1 MIDSAWDKI
10 TIEDAVGL
18 ADHIECYVAFSDE
31 SDGCFNYADFV
42 DIIKDDISS
51 GDDSHLQGNEWI
63 DEYESNFDNAISLI
77 KSRVLWLEG
86 LYPFECDGREVRLS
100 IKAGAKNHLSY
111 LFLLACSFH
120 DSFLDLKNSLPV
132 NFEIICKQAMQA
144 LFPDW
149 AEVLLFSKH
158 SKDRREIFGNSA
170 SQAVPVLAK
179 KLNAMLKRENE
190 IPDSQREYGIDIVA
204 ICPFND
210 NLEYP
215 FFAFAQCTVA
225 KYWWRKKHE
234 AMPNSSLLAFVD
246 IQVNSSNFLMIP
258 HFPRTTAQKWNVSP
272 DRIIDCI
279 LCDRYRICWLLEQ
292 SNLFKQ
298 KNLPTDIRKIFQEIQ
313 EYLPAWSLVDQS

>member
-1 MIDSAWDKI
+1 MIDSVWNKI

-18 ADHIECYVAFSDE
+18 ADHIECHVAFSNE
-31 SDGCFNYADFV
+31 YYGCFNYADFV

-63 DEYESNFDNAISLI
+63 DEYESNFDDAIGLI
-77 KSRVLWLEG
+77 KSRIFWLKDV
-86 LYPFECDGREVRLS
+86 YPFECEGREVRLS
-100 IKAGAKNHLSY
+100 VKAGTKNHLVY

-120 DSFLDLKNSLPV
+120 DSFPDLKSSLPV
-132 NFEIICKQAMQA
+132 DFEIICKQAMQA

-158 SKDRREIFGNSA
+158 SEDRRKIFGTSA

-190 IPDSQREYGIDIVA
+190 IPDSQNEYGIDIVA
-204 ICPFND
+204 ICPFDD

-225 KYWWRKKHE
+225 KEWWRKKHE
-234 AMPNSSLLAFVD
+234 AIPNSSLLAFVD
-246 IQVNSSNFLMIP
+246 LQVNSSNFLMIP
-258 HFPRTTAQKWNVSP
+258 HFPRKTAEKWSVSP
-272 DRIIDCI
+272 DRVTDCV
-279 LCDRYRICWLLEQ
+279 LCDRYRICWLLEK
-292 SNLFKQ
+292 SNLFKE
-298 KNLPTDIRKIFQEIQ
+298 KKLPTDIHEIFQTIQ
-313 EYLPAWSLVDQS
+313 EYLLSESH